1 MSLDLMCF
9 EVHLRVENHEF
20 LLETLPVWAQEVVLA
35 KVDFERVIVDV
46 ILLLPATLPSVAN
59 MAALVLVSAMS
70 VQLVVPI
77 KALATKATFRM
88 SPEAALI
95 HGTWVVVAELLM
107 FP

>member
-1 MSLDLMCF
+1 MVFL
-9 EVHLRVENHEF
+9 EVHFQRI
-20 LLETLPVWAQEVVLA
+20 
-35 KVDFERVIVDV
+35 IVDV
-46 ILLLPATLPSVAN
+46 VLLFPATIASIAN
-59 MAALVLVSAMS
+59 VTAFVLVSAMS